1 MCLAMKWTEVKVKT
15 RPENEDIISHI
26 LYEEGAAGLAIEDP
40 DDIEKMLKKKKDWD
54 FVDSSLIDVEKG
66 IIFIKAYFPDSDEL
80 INTIQR
86 IRENIEVKP
95 KTLGED
101 SYGKVVLKEVNDED
115 WAESWKKYY
124 KPTKIGESIV
134 IKPTWEEYD
143 LREDEVMVELDP
155 GMAFGTGTH
164 ETTYLCIETLEKFV
178 KEGFNIY
185 DIGCGSGILS
195 IVAAKLGAEK
205 VVGVDLD
212 PVCIDV
218 SKKNIDLNGVEDRVR
233 VVEGNLLDVVDE
245 KVDLIVSNIIAEIIV
260 TMTKDLKRFLKKD
273 GIFIASGII
282 LDKESLVL
290 DSLRENGFEVLE
302 VNRKNEW
309 LSIVSR
315 Y

>member
-1 MCLAMKWTEVKVKT
+1 MKWTEVKVKT

>member
-1 MCLAMKWTEVKVKT
+1 MKWTEVKVKT

-40 DDIEKMLKKKKDWD
+40 DDIENLLKKKNDWD

-66 IIFIKAYFPDSDEL
+66 IIFIKAYFPDSNEL

-86 IRENIEVKP
+86 IRENIEIKP
-95 KTLGED
+95 KALGEE

-143 LREDEVMVELDP
+143 LKENEIMVELDP

-164 ETTYLCIETLEKFV
+164 ETTYLCIETLEKYV

-195 IVAAKLGAEK
+195 IVASKLGAKK

-218 SKKNIDLNGVEDRVR
+218 SNKNIELNKVQDNVK
-233 VVEGNLLDVVDE
+233 VLEGNLLDVVDE

-260 TMTKDLKRFLKKD
+260 TMTKDLKKFLKKD

-282 LDKESLVL
+282 LDKEALVL
-290 DSLRENGFEVLE
+290 DSLKENGFEVIE
-302 VNRKNEW
+302 VNKKNEW